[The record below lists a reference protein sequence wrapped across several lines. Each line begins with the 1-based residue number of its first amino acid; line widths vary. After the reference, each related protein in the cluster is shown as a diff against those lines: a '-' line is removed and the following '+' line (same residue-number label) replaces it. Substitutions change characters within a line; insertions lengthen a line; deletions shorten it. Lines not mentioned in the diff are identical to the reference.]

1 MALRYWLYKIKMS
14 DKIELE
20 IITLS
25 QNASQ
30 NHSYAIIL
38 GEKNGIRRL
47 PIVIG
52 AFEAQAIAVALE
64 KVTPSRPL
72 THDLMRNIMNSFEI
86 KLKEVLIDNLQEGVF
101 FAKLICE
108 HNDDIIEVDSRTSDA
123 IALAVRFNCPINT
136 FEFILDQA
144 GIVIENPTNI
154 STEPK
159 SVEKKVTTPKAKSS
173 SKKDDLSSLSLE
185 VLKEKLQ
192 TYLENEEYEKAAAVR
207 DEIGKRSQAD

>member
-1 MALRYWLYKIKMS
+1 ME
-14 DKIELE
+14 KIELE

-108 HNDDIIEVDSRTSDA
+108 HNGEIIEIDSRTSDA

-144 GIVIENPTNI
+144 GIVIETPTNI

-159 SVEKKVTTPKAKSS
+159 SAEKKPATPKAKSS
-173 SKKDDLSSLSLE
+173 AKKDDLSALSLD

>member
-1 MALRYWLYKIKMS
+1 MTNME
-14 DKIELE
+14 KIELE

-72 THDLMRNIMNSFEI
+72 THDLMRNM
-86 KLKEVLIDNLQEGVF
+86 K
-101 FAKLICE
+101 C
-108 HNDDIIEVDSRTSDA
+108 
-123 IALAVRFNCPINT
+123 
-136 FEFILDQA
+136 
-144 GIVIENPTNI
+144 
-154 STEPK
+154 
-159 SVEKKVTTPKAKSS
+159 
-173 SKKDDLSSLSLE
+173 
-185 VLKEKLQ
+185 
-192 TYLENEEYEKAAAVR
+192 
-207 DEIGKRSQAD
+207 

>member
-1 MALRYWLYKIKMS
+1 MEKT
-14 DKIELE
+14 ELE

-25 QNASQ
+25 QNAAQ

-72 THDLMRNIMNSFEI
+72 THDLFRNALNAFDIHI
-86 KLKEVLIDNLQEGVF
+86 KEVLIDNLQEGVF

-108 HNDDIIEVDSRTSDA
+108 HNNETLEIDSRTSDA
-123 IALAVRFNCPINT
+123 LALAVRFNCPIYT
-136 FEFILDQA
+136 FETILDQA
-144 GIVIENPTNI
+144 GIVIENPI
-154 STEPK
+154 SVKPTETSSKKKQTLKGK
-159 SVEKKVTTPKAKSS
+159 ST
-173 SKKDDLSSLSLE
+173 SKKDDLSALSIE
-185 VLKEKLQ
+185 ELKEKMQ
-192 TYLENEEYEKAAAVR
+192 THLENEEYEKAAAIR
-207 DEIGKRSQAD
+207 DELNKRSQAD